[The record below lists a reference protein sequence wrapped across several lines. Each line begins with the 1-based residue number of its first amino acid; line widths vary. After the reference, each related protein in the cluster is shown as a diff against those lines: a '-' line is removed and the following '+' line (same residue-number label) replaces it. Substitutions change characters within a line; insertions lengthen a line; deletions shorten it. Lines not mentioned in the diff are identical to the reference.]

1 MIYQKQ
7 LKKVRK
13 LIDRRIERALNS
25 SYAEVAAAMPL
36 FIVLLN
42 EEFNNVLTM
51 QLLNKP
57 VPRYYNG
64 EKAEQLNSVFRKD
77 NNKYKNFFSSTRSS
91 EKTIQILKAHHSV

>member
-1 MIYQKQ
+1 
-7 LKKVRK
+7 
-13 LIDRRIERALNS
+13 
-25 SYAEVAAAMPL
+25 
-36 FIVLLN
+36 
-42 EEFNNVLTM
+42 M

-91 EKTIQILKAHHSV
+91 EKIKKILKVHHFSINSI

>member
-1 MIYQKQ
+1 
-7 LKKVRK
+7 
-13 LIDRRIERALNS
+13 
-25 SYAEVAAAMPL
+25 
-36 FIVLLN
+36 
-42 EEFNNVLTM
+42 M

-57 VPRYYNG
+57 VPRYHNG